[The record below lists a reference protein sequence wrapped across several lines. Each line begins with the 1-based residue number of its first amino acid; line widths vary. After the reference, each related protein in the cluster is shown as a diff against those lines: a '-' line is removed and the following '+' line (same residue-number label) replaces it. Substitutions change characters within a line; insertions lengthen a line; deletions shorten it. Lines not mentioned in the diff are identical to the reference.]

1 MSAVTDLVL
10 DPWLP
15 LWLIAALLAVPLAF
29 ALYAALRGV
38 RGQVWRVAF
47 LALLGAALLNPSLTQ
62 EDRRPID
69 SLAVIVADRSSSLD
83 IGERAAQR
91 DAAVDAL
98 RAELDGM
105 PGLAVRVVDAARDGT
120 DETRLFDD
128 LASALADVPR
138 NQLAGILLVTD
149 GQVHDAPD
157 GPWQGIDVPIH
168 ALIAGSRS
176 GVDRRISFVEPPAFG
191 LVNQSVTLTVETAT
205 QPEDSPAPP
214 PVVTVR
220 RDGEVVAEVPVGRD
234 GRATIEVPL
243 VHGGQTVIEA
253 EVPVIAGELTAANN
267 HAAVAVNGVR
277 DRLRVLLVS
286 GEPHMGERVWRNIL
300 KSDPS
305 VDLVHFTILRPPE
318 GQDVTPI
325 TELSLI
331 AFPVRELF
339 DVQINEFDLIIFD
352 RYRRRGVLHQTYL
365 ENIAQY
371 VENGG
376 AFLEASGPDF
386 ANIFS
391 LYRTPLERI
400 LPGRPTGTVI
410 EAGFTPELTEVGR
423 RHPVTAGLSGA
434 GPEGGEPT
442 WGRWFREIDV
452 QAMAGDVLM
461 SGESERP
468 LLILNRVGQGRVAQ
482 VASDQMWLWAR
493 GFEGGGPQVELLR
506 RVAHWLM
513 REPSLEENLLTAS
526 ADGHTLRISRRLLE
540 G

>member
-214 PVVTVR
+214 PVVTLR

-277 DRLRVLLVS
+277 DRLRVLL
-286 GEPHMGERVWRNIL
+286 
-300 KSDPS
+300 
-305 VDLVHFTILRPPE
+305 
-318 GQDVTPI
+318 
-325 TELSLI
+325 
-331 AFPVRELF
+331 
-339 DVQINEFDLIIFD
+339 
-352 RYRRRGVLHQTYL
+352 
-365 ENIAQY
+365 
-371 VENGG
+371 
-376 AFLEASGPDF
+376 
-386 ANIFS
+386 
-391 LYRTPLERI
+391 
-400 LPGRPTGTVI
+400 
-410 EAGFTPELTEVGR
+410 
-423 RHPVTAGLSGA
+423 
-434 GPEGGEPT
+434 
-442 WGRWFREIDV
+442 
-452 QAMAGDVLM
+452 
-461 SGESERP
+461 
-468 LLILNRVGQGRVAQ
+468 
-482 VASDQMWLWAR
+482 
-493 GFEGGGPQVELLR
+493 
-506 RVAHWLM
+506 
-513 REPSLEENLLTAS
+513 
-526 ADGHTLRISRRLLE
+526 
-540 G
+540 